1 MPCPRCQHENRPQ
14 ARFCEACGTP
24 ITANPSGPPAP
35 SYADVTSALT
45 ESLEQ
50 QTATGEILDVISRS
64 PTDLQPV
71 FDAIAER
78 AVRLCDALFG
88 SVYRF
93 DGELIHMVADSNYP
107 LEALEASRQLF
118 PARAGRGLFTGRA
131 ILERAVVHV
140 PDIERDPEYDPH
152 PLIRAAGFR
161 SVLSMPMLDDDAPI
175 GAITVWRA
183 GVGPFGDKQIS
194 LLRTFAAQAV
204 IAIENV
210 RLFTE
215 LQARNRE
222 LTESLEQQ
230 TATAEILRVISSSPT
245 DVQPVFDTIV
255 ESVVRL
261 CDGIFTTVFRFD
273 GELIHPVAY
282 HRSIGPEG
290 QDVHQR
296 RYPRPPGQESVVA
309 RAILERTVIHVSD
322 VESDP
327 DVPAATRELAR
338 TVGYQSVLA
347 VRPSRPSRPSR
358 SRTPGSSERS
368 PTRADS
374 SRPRAATS
382 PSSSPTCPT
391 SSELRCAP
399 GPRSESIALLDAPV
413 TDIPAPRSLP
423 SSF

>member
-1 MPCPRCQHENRPQ
+1 MLCPRCQHGNAPRMK
-14 ARFCEACGTP
+14 FCGECGTP

-93 DGELIHMVADSNYP
+93 DGERIHMVADSNYP

-118 PARAGRGLFTGRA
+118 PARPGRGLFTGRA

-140 PDIERDPEYDPH
+140 PDIERDPEYKPH

-161 SVLSMPMLDDDAPI
+161 SALSVPMLHDDAPI

-183 GVGPFGDKQIS
+183 DVGPFGDKQIS

-210 RLFTE
+210 RLFNETKE
-215 LQARNRE
+215 A
-222 LTESLEQQ
+222 LEQQ
-230 TATAEILRVISSSPT
+230 TATSEILRVIANSPT
-245 DVQPVFDTIV
+245 TVDPVFDAILDRAL
-255 ESVVRL
+255 RL
-261 CDGIFTTVFRFD
+261 CATPVGNLFLFD
-273 GELIHPVAY
+273 GEAFRLVAG
-282 HRSIGPEG
+282 RACRAPWSRPGS
-290 QDVHQR
+290 DR
-296 RYPRPPGQESVVA
+296 RC
-309 RAILERTVIHVSD
+309 
-322 VESDP
+322 
-327 DVPAATRELAR
+327 LAR
-338 TVGYQSVLA
+338 TPASP
-347 VRPSRPSRPSR
+347 VR
-358 SRTPGSSERS
+358 
-368 PTRADS
+368 
-374 SRPRAATS
+374 
-382 PSSSPTCPT
+382 
-391 SSELRCAP
+391 
-399 GPRSESIALLDAPV
+399 
-413 TDIPAPRSLP
+413 
-423 SSF
+423 